1 MLWGRFSSV
10 IYFILSSVYVS
21 APVSQLIPSPASSL
35 VNIRLL
41 PTSVTLLP
49 FYKQVHLDLFFF
61 LDSKE
66 NTFNGGISGSVS
78 SQCSLIRVYRV
89 PAQVYSPEIDLE
101 KFKWILSLFLGRNF

>member
-21 APVSQLIPSPASSL
+21 VPVSQLIPSPASSL
-35 VNIRLL
+35 VTISLL

-49 FYKQVHLDLFFF
+49 FYKNVCLALFFF

-89 PAQVYSPEIDLE
+89 PAQVYSPEIDSE